1 MANTRS
7 TKKRVRQNEKRR
19 QVNLNRKSTIRTA
32 VKKVLSAISANED
45 VNKIKELMRDAESQL
60 ARAKN
65 KVLHANASRRK
76 ISRLAKRVAQVSAK

>member
-32 VKKVLSAISANED
+32 VKKVLTAISANED
-45 VNKIKELMRDAESQL
+45 INKIKELMRDAESQL